1 MKLYRLIAFLEGC
14 SYLLLAVTM
23 VLKYQYDMPKPNYI
37 VGLAHGFLFILYI
50 ILTAYWFFKQKW
62 SFKIGLGLTIA
73 AFIPFGTFI
82 AEKKFLKFL

>member
-23 VLKYQYDMPKPNYI
+23 VLKYQYDMPKPNYV
-37 VGLAHGFLFILYI
+37 VGLVHGFLFIVYI
-50 ILTAYWFFKQKW
+50 ILTAYWFFKLKW
-62 SFKIGLGLTIA
+62 RFKIGLNLTLS

>member
-23 VLKYQYDMPKPNYI
+23 VLKYQYDMPKPNYV

-50 ILTAYWFFKQKW
+50 ILTAYWFFKLKW
-62 SFKIGLGLTIA
+62 SFKIGLGLTLA
-73 AFIPFGTFI
+73 AFVPFGTFI

>member
-23 VLKYQYDMPKPNYI
+23 VLKYQYDMPKPNYV
-37 VGLAHGFLFILYI
+37 VGLVHGFLFIVYI
-50 ILTAYWFFKQKW
+50 ILTAYWFFKLKW
-62 SFKIGLGLTIA
+62 SFKIGLGLTLA

>member
-50 ILTAYWFFKQKW
+50 ILTSYWFFKLKW
-62 SFKIGLGLTIA
+62 SFKIGLGLILA
-73 AFIPFGTFI
+73 AFVPFGTFI

>member
-1 MKLYRLIAFLEGC
+1 MKLFRLIAFLEGC

-23 VLKYQYDMPKPNYI
+23 VLKFQYDIPKPNYI
-37 VGLAHGFLFILYI
+37 VGLAHGFLFIIYI
-50 ILTAYWFFKQKW
+50 ILTTYWFFKLKW
-62 SFKIGLGLTIA
+62 SFKIGFVLILA